1 MIQHT
6 IIACVIAMLMAFK
19 NRPQVQGID
28 SQLFHMGNPVLHLL
42 YGVRDLLLM
51 ILRCANKA
59 QRINVI
65 KYCFFDPACH
75 KFTSNISIP
84 WNRVGKKKKD
94 AFYASSHTY
103 SIGIKRFSS
112 TLRLSSFGKVIF
124 SSPLSKLARISS
136 SRIAFPT

>member
-1 MIQHT
+1 MEKLFYSNKDIRELYEISEAQAYRHMRRMKE
-6 IIACVIAMLMAFK
+6 IYEIDE
-19 NRPQVQGID
+19 NRLPRRGVLPVAIVKD
-28 SQLFHMGNPVLHLL
+28 YFH
-42 YGVRDLLLM
+42 
-51 ILRCANKA
+51 
-59 QRINVI
+59 Q
-65 KYCFFDPACH
+65 
-75 KFTSNISIP
+75 
-84 WNRVGKKKKD
+84 GKKKKD